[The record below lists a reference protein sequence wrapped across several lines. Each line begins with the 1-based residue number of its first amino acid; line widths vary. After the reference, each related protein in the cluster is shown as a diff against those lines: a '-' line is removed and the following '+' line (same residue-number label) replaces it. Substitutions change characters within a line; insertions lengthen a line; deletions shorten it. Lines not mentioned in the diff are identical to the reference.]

1 MQVIV
6 LGSGAGE
13 GIPAIFCECR
23 LCAEARQNKI
33 FHTRS
38 QVLLDGELLID
49 FPPDTRYRALC
60 TGIDLSKVNNIL
72 ITHSHSDHCYVA
84 DLQMQYARRGDGEP
98 QTPIHVHA
106 NRTVCALIDDRQP
119 RDSNLTVHMHK
130 AYETF
135 SAGAFTVTALP
146 ATHMPNEECLIWLI
160 EKQGKTVLYATDTGY
175 LQEEILSRL
184 TERGI
189 RLDALIADGTY
200 GTSDFRDGGHM
211 NFGENEKLREQFLL
225 RGIADTNTRFFIT
238 HIFHGA
244 ARDSAT
250 LKKAI
255 PTGYEL
261 LFDGY
266 VIEI

>member
-1 MQVIV
+1 MRVNV

-13 GIPAIFCECR
+13 GIPAIFCECA
-23 LCAEARQNKI
+23 LCKEAREKRI
-33 FHTRS
+33 FRTRS
-38 QVLLDGELLID
+38 QILIDGELLID

-72 ITHSHSDHCYVA
+72 ITHSHSDHCCVA

-175 LQEEILSRL
+175 LQEEVLSRL

-200 GTSDFRDGGHM
+200 GASDIRDCGHM
-211 NFGENEKLREQFLL
+211 GFGETDELRRQFLL

-244 ARDSAT
+244 APDLAS
-250 LKKAI
+250 LEKAV
-255 PTGYEL
+255 PEGYEL
-261 LFDGY
+261 LRDGR
-266 VIEI
+266 VFEI